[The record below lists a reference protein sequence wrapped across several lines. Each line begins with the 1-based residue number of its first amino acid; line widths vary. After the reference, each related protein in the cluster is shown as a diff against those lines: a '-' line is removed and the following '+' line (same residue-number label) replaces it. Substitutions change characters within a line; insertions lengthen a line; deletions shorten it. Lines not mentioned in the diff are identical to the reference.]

1 MLRFQDFLGAGGPD
15 LRDFDD
21 ASAVPGAQRQGA
33 CILLRIWLFVSAAR
47 VASVQVKRGPFLL
60 PASFSPAGAP
70 VALALEQDDAA
81 PISPVEARWHIAPM
95 AFQYVYICSK
105 G

>member
-47 VASVQVKRGPFLL
+47 VASVQVKHGDPNQQRGYGAVPFCYR
-60 PASFSPAGAP
+60 PAFHPPVPLTFSPVAIGAGAG
-70 VALALEQDDAA
+70 
-81 PISPVEARWHIAPM
+81 R
-95 AFQYVYICSK
+95 CSAHF
-105 G
+105 